1 MKEFIL
7 TLVMCSSVE
16 NVCMPAHTWPVTFK
30 DSYSCMLEGYQ
41 ESYRKIKQIGRE
53 EINEHGI
60 YIKFDCTPYEITL
73 PEKKPVGKYV

>member
-16 NVCMPAHTWPVTFK
+16 GMCMPAHTWPDTFK

-41 ESYRKIKQIGRE
+41 ESHKKIKEIGRE
-53 EINEHGI
+53 EVELHRIS
-60 YIKFDCTPYEITL
+60 ITFTCDQISDI
-73 PEKKPVGKYV
+73 